1 MGIKIANNA
10 FSTLAASIGDSDTS
24 LTLASGTGS
33 RFPILLPGDYF
44 YVTMANPANQTEII
58 KCTDRSG
65 DILTVVRGQESTTR
79 RTFSVGDK
87 VEMRVTA
94 QTLLDVVAEAVA
106 AALP

>member
-10 FSTLAASIGDSDTS
+10 YSMLAAGITDSDVS
-24 LTLASGTGS
+24 LTLTPGTGS

-44 YVTMANPANQTEII
+44 YVTMVNPANQTEII
-58 KCTDRSG
+58 KCTARSG
-65 DILTVVRGQESTTR
+65 DILTVQRGQESTVAR
-79 RTFSVGDK
+79 EFNVGDRI
-87 VEMRVTA
+87 EMRVTA